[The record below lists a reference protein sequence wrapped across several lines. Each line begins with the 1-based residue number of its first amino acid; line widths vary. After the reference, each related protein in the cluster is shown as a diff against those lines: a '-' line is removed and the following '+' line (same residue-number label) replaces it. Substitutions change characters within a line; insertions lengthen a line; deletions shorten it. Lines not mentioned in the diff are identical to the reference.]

1 MTYTIQCYVK
11 KIVLTGNGISSLT
24 IRPTGKSRI
33 EDEEN
38 LCLGLDLE
46 KGALNSVK
54 LLQNKIEIKNGSLSG
69 GVMAEALMGSKFHG
83 CEIEIDVETDGS
95 SDKIVRICGVTIL

>member
-11 KIVLTGNGISSLT
+11 KVKLGDSGITSLV

-33 EDEEN
+33 EGEEN
-38 LCLGLDLE
+38 HCLGLDWGE
-46 KGALNSVK
+46 GALNSVK

-83 CEIEIDVETDGS
+83 CEIEIDVETDGY
-95 SDKIVRICGVTIL
+95 SDKIVGICGMTLL